1 MVLPTGT
8 VGELLIIDSDTYN
21 LEAGV
26 TTLIANRS
34 GVYYVC
40 QQDSD
45 TTSVILAMNY
55 SGIKMLGYTTGGLE
69 FSVSGNK
76 LYVTSQKLLNIR
88 VKRLALRF

>member
-1 MVLPTGT
+1 M
-8 VGELLIIDSDTYN
+8 GELLIIDSDTYN

-26 TTLIANRS
+26 TTLIANKS

-45 TTSVILAMNY
+45 TTSLILVMNY
-55 SGIKMLGYTTGGLE
+55 GGIQKLGNSAVGIE
-69 FSVSGNK
+69 FSASENK
-76 LYVTSQKLLNIR
+76 LYVTSQKSLNIR